1 MNKFYKKFIFIF
13 LFLII
18 LNLTLSVVS
27 AVDVNDVGTI
37 LNNDSDDIEYI
48 DVGLNDNSID
58 VNGNVLDEDS
68 EDVNNESF
76 NPNISNDFNSDEAIF
91 DKSVETYNLDNY
103 DSKDIVITNLKE
115 DSSKINSIL
124 EGVNNCIWLWPSNV
138 NSINLTLL
146 ADSGI
151 NNII

>member
-1 MNKFYKKFIFIF
+1 MIFLNKFYKKFIFIF

-58 VNGNVLDEDS
+58 VNGNVLDK
-68 EDVNNESF
+68 
-76 NPNISNDFNSDEAIF
+76 I
-91 DKSVETYNLDNY
+91 
-103 DSKDIVITNLKE
+103 LKM
-115 DSSKINSIL
+115 
-124 EGVNNCIWLWPSNV
+124 
-138 NSINLTLL
+138 
-146 ADSGI
+146 
-151 NNII
+151 